1 MWIVCE
7 PGNAENVTEYT
18 FSLGLISCCIN
29 VQPGRHVKRSI
40 NYMVQLTVYSIKY
53 ITMYSKY
60 IRIRGLSIIC
70 IILCN
75 NYAYWPSKI
84 L

>member
-1 MWIVCE
+1 MCE

-18 FSLGLISCCIN
+18 FLLGLISCCIN

-40 NYMVQLTVYSIKY
+40 NYMVQLTVYTIKY
-53 ITMYSKY
+53 ITMYPKC
-60 IRIRGLSIIC
+60 IMLRRLSIIC

-75 NYAYWPSKI
+75 YYAYWPSKI